1 MNATDYSPSAFI
13 EQVECLCKE
22 SEANNTALAKFTRKA
37 KSIVELRSD
46 QTNILYDMLM
56 EGKINL
62 ITYAYITKVKNVQF
76 DFSKMNITVYR
87 VNKAAQYLSKFDLS
101 QLLKK

>member
-1 MNATDYSPSAFI
+1 
-13 EQVECLCKE
+13 
-22 SEANNTALAKFTRKA
+22 
-37 KSIVELRSD
+37 
-46 QTNILYDMLM
+46 MLM

-76 DFSKMNITVYR
+76 DFSKMNIAVYR
-87 VNKAAQYLSKFDLS
+87 VNKAAEYLSKFDLS